1 MSVIFI
7 VVLYLMVTEEGLVAV
22 AEEPDVLVY
31 VMVAVGVH
39 PSAVHVNVI
48 FGVIAVAAVAL
59 TVVAAVTVPLEPD
72 NVPFVY
78 PVAAARLAVQV
89 VPYPTVKLCAEEVD
103 VFVTSEANVP
113 SDFLFLYFSVMV

>member
-48 FGVIAVAAVAL
+48 LGVIAVAAVAE
-59 TVVAAVTVPLEPD
+59 TVVFAVTVPFVPD
-72 NVPFVY
+72 NVPLVY
-78 PVAAARLAVQV
+78 PASAAKVAVQV
-89 VPYPTVKLCAEEVD
+89 VP
-103 VFVTSEANVP
+103 
-113 SDFLFLYFSVMV
+113 